1 MPKPTRTRGPL
12 TSTSRIR
19 VRPPRENV
27 VADDSQPASAPR
39 RDWPAWAGVG
49 TALLAAIGALFAV
62 AVSWSDANE
71 QAELTR
77 QGQFTDRYSRAV
89 EQLGTVGVSNVT
101 VRLGGI
107 YALQRL
113 AHDSEEDRG
122 TIVEVLAA
130 FVRDPAGRPNGT
142 PPPNA
147 VPPRPPTDVAAA
159 LKVLESLGGLRGVDL
174 HGADLAGAD
183 LAGADLYRAN
193 LRDADLTGAELT
205 GANLFRANLRDADLI
220 HADLIRATL
229 FRANLRDADLT
240 RADLIRANLS
250 RTNLRDA
257 DLTGAELQ
265 YADLIRANLFRA
277 TLRGADLIFADLA
290 DAALGG
296 ADLRG
301 ADLFSATLRGA
312 NLAGADLRDA
322 DLQDADLRDAVLAG
336 AAMRGADL
344 QNADLRGALLRGA
357 MLRVGFR
364 FDPYLGRWTAD
375 RTRGTLRRGGKITIA
390 ELSDADFGGADLR
403 DAKGLPSPAP
413 TGGRPS

>member
-205 GANLFRANLRDADLI
+205 GANLFRA
-220 HADLIRATL
+220 
-229 FRANLRDADLT
+229 
-240 RADLIRANLS
+240 
-250 RTNLRDA
+250 
-257 DLTGAELQ
+257 
-265 YADLIRANLFRA
+265 